1 MHITGIR
8 PNDVQMESVI
18 VRVNFDQTEYN
29 ITWERGFW
37 ADLSDCPDCIN
48 SDRKNRLLV
57 VDGILEYIYGKSVL
71 RDRRYS
77 QLLKYGSNV
86 ITASISYYLDFIM
99 TQMNCGSQYNLCLL
113 SSFCQVLLYVF

>member
-1 MHITGIR
+1 MGVNTEKHWAVKLLCVPIVLATCHYKLLQLLNVCPWESKLMHITGIY

-18 VRVNFDQTEYN
+18 VRVNFDQTECN

-71 RDRRYS
+71 RDRR
-77 QLLKYGSNV
+77 
-86 ITASISYYLDFIM
+86 
-99 TQMNCGSQYNLCLL
+99 
-113 SSFCQVLLYVF
+113 